1 MDSTAIWIL
10 LPLAILLALD
20 LALARWGANSRTG
33 TTSEG
38 ER

>member
-20 LALARWGANSRTG
+20 LASVRWGAHSRNSSRP
-33 TTSEG
+33 
-38 ER
+38 ERDW

>member
-20 LALARWGANSRTG
+20 LALARWGAESRAR
-33 TTSEG
+33 SPFEG